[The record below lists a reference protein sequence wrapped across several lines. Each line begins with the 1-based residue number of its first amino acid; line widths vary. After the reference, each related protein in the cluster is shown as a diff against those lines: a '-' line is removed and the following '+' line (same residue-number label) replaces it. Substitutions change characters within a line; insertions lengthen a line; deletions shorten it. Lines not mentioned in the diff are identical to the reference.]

1 MRILDRLG
9 HHLRLHLLERSI
21 LIVRA
26 AVLNGHTLFQEL
38 SLGATIDDIDMDAV
52 AEYAKLVGYGKSPL
66 EYLRENNGFV
76 TTNKK
81 AAIKREQ
88 SDARIS
94 SAEREQARPQVK
106 GEEDVSVACILLFGK
121 NPQKFFPRSRTRFI
135 RYEGVDE
142 KVGAEMNVIKDVIF
156 EGTILNQVRKTIED
170 GLEFLEK
177 ILGVMRQIEN
187 LQERCADIQKAQEVI
202 QKRLDGYK
210 DMKVGLSPTDKAVL
224 TKLPELIY
232 QQVNQNV
239 SEAADNVKV
248 AITKHAESTLKS
260 VDEACDMRIKKAK
273 KELGADKGIFLS

>member
-1 MRILDRLG
+1 MKKKY
-9 HHLRLHLLERSI
+9 
-21 LIVRA
+21 
-26 AVLNGHTLFQEL
+26 
-38 SLGATIDDIDMDAV
+38 DDIKNLFDDV
-52 AEYAKLVGYGKSPL
+52 
-66 EYLRENNGFV
+66 
-76 TTNKK
+76 
-81 AAIKREQ
+81 EQ
-88 SDARIS
+88 SS
-94 SAEREQARPQVK
+94 SEKLAEDGTR
-106 GEEDVSVACILLFGK
+106 K
-121 NPQKFFPRSRTRFI
+121 N
-135 RYEGVDE
+135 
-142 KVGAEMNVIKDVIF
+142 EMSPTSGSN
-156 EGTILNQVRKTIED
+156 GD

-187 LQERCADIQKAQEVI
+187 LQERCTDIQKEQKAI

-273 KELGADKGIFLS
+273 KELGVDKGIFLSWPNFWAMITLTIYSATIAIFAAVYLCDWSRLWAEVWIPFTFLLSSAILIGIIVLLNKIEGRLPKY